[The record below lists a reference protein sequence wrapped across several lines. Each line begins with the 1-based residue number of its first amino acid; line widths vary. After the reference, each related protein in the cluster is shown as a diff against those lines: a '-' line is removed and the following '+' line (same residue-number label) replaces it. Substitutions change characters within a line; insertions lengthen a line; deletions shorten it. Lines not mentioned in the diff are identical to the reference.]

1 MNLTFKGGIM
11 KKKLLAGAGLI
22 FVVFLFIALAVV
34 PPPCDEYLDWCVFT
48 WCPQN
53 NHTPSDVLACQ
64 TQCAVYWMEH
74 CN

>member
-1 MNLTFKGGIM
+1 M
-11 KKKLLAGAGLI
+11 KKRLLAGAGLT
-22 FVVFLFIALAVV
+22 FVVFLFFALAVV
-34 PPPCDEYLDWCVFT
+34 PPCDEYLDWCVFT